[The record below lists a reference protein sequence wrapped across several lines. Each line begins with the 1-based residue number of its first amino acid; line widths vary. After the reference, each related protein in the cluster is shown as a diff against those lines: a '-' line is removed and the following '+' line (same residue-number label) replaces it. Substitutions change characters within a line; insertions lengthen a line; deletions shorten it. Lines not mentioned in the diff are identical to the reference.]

1 MVYLTDNARSHSV
14 EFDENKTA
22 FESTQNTILNNTIGK
37 LIYDKAIKSA
47 VNFAVNRDCF
57 C

>member
-1 MVYLTDNARSHSV
+1 MVYPTDNVRSQSV

-22 FESTQNTILNNTIGK
+22 FESTQNIILNNTIGK

-47 VNFAVNRDCF
+47 VNYPPLFRF
-57 C
+57 

>member
-1 MVYLTDNARSHSV
+1 MVYLTDNVRSQSV

-22 FESTQNTILNNTIGK
+22 FKSTRNIILNNAIGK

-47 VNFAVNRDCF
+47 VNFAVNRD
-57 C
+57 